1 MDARFIII
9 DCASRAAGTTL
20 KLAAIADLT
29 VFPIPTGEKD
39 LQLSRNTIKAMF
51 KGSERIPP
59 LEPEQLAIVPTRAHT
74 IPEWKASRQWLLD
87 NCPHPERLVIHP
99 PLLERPAYANA
110 MSRGLAI
117 TETPYDDLSESARH
131 HRQHHRPSQR
141 HQTNRIEKTRGRS
154 MSTLDGKLARKHS
167 NRFQPARD
175 TTDPIIF
182 PEEGEPSFRVKP
194 VQARPV
200 KRQRKRDAAIEMHCD
215 LWRHDQHLY
224 SDEHPGRE
232 VSAPQ
237 GHRL

>member
-1 MDARFIII
+1 MLAVATAIQLEKNNHRTVLIDADTEHRRLGWSSHTWAERRQQMQPHLDCYTSAAADNGDHVAQIIDENMDARFIII

-117 TETPYDDLSESARH
+117 TETPYDDLSESARTIIASIID
-131 HRQHHRPSQR
+131 QANVIKP
-141 HQTNRIEKTRGRS
+141 TALK
-154 MSTLDGKLARKHS
+154 KL
-167 NRFQPARD
+167 
-175 TTDPIIF
+175 
-182 PEEGEPSFRVKP
+182 E
-194 VQARPV
+194 
-200 KRQRKRDAAIEMHCD
+200 AA
-215 LWRHDQHLY
+215 
-224 SDEHPGRE
+224 
-232 VSAPQ
+232 A
-237 GHRL
+237 